1 MPSLF
6 KWAQKLVTIQI
17 YHKKIQDNLYTM
29 EVTKTKK
36 RRSWDRPQDNELLNC
51 IIELGPRS
59 WEDLAVKI
67 SGRTGK

>member
-1 MPSLF
+1 
-6 KWAQKLVTIQI
+6 
-17 YHKKIQDNLYTM
+17 M